1 VTTIR
6 LARLAMN
13 TRFEFVLRGERE
25 VALRAA
31 GEEALDEITRL
42 ESQLSLYRR
51 DSELNQI
58 NARAAREPVRVSP
71 PLFRLLARAQ
81 EIWAATDGAF
91 DLTIA
96 PLMRAWKFVRDTGAL
111 PDAAELAAARACVG
125 MQHVELDV
133 ANFTV
138 RFARPGVV
146 LDPGAIGKGWALERA
161 GLLLREAGVTDALLH
176 GGTSTVLALGT
187 DEKGAPWRIAI
198 EHPANSLTP
207 QPSDA
212 EGKGRLAIQREPE
225 RLLSLSLSSIRNGGE
240 GARRAGEEESVTPL
254 LAVVPL
260 RDEALS
266 VSAVWGKAF
275 TAGGRVFGHVMDPRT
290 GGPTDAAV
298 LAAIAHP
305 SATDTDALSTALLTL
320 GIGGLE
326 KIAAFDA
333 RARALVVA
341 RGAEPAVF
349 QVATSGIEVNSV

>member
-1 VTTIR
+1 MTVLR
-6 LARLAMN
+6 LARAAMN

-25 VALRAA
+25 EALRGA

-58 NARAAREPVRVSP
+58 NARAARESVRVSP
-71 PLFRLLARAQ
+71 PLFRLLVRAR

-111 PDAAELAAARACVG
+111 PDTAELEAARACVG
-125 MQHVELDV
+125 MQQVKLDA

-138 RFARPGVV
+138 RFAHPGVV

-161 GLLLREAGVTDALLH
+161 GVLLRDAGVTDALLH

-187 DEKGAPWRIAI
+187 DEAGAPWKIAI
-198 EHPANSLTP
+198 EHPRNALGLTGHHQDLKPVTSSL
-207 QPSDA
+207 
-212 EGKGRLAIQREPE
+212 LAR
-225 RLLSLSLSSIRNGGE
+225 SAGTLSSIPNGGE
-240 GARRAGEEESVTPL
+240 GRGEEAPTGSL
-254 LAVVPL
+254 LAIVPL

-275 TAGGRVFGHVMDPRT
+275 TAAGRVFGHVMDPRK
-290 GGPTDAAV
+290 GEPTDAAV
-298 LAAIAHP
+298 LATIVHP

-320 GIGGLE
+320 GIGGLD
-326 KIAAFDA
+326 KIAAFEP

-349 QVATSGIEVNSV
+349 QAATRGIEVNSV

>member
-1 VTTIR
+1 
-6 LARLAMN
+6 MN

-25 VALRAA
+25 VALRGA
-31 GEEALDEITRL
+31 GEEALDEITQL
-42 ESQLSLYRR
+42 EAQLSLYRR

-71 PLFRLLARAQ
+71 PLFRLLVRAK

-111 PDAAELAAARACVG
+111 PDAAELEAARACVG
-125 MQHVELDV
+125 MQHVELDA

-138 RFARPGVV
+138 RFTRTGVV

-161 GLLLREAGVTDALLH
+161 GVLLRDAGVTDALLH

-187 DEKGAPWRIAI
+187 DSEGAPWRIAI
-198 EHPANSLTP
+198 EHPRQALQLKPSLVL
-207 QPSDA
+207 PSPPRLNVQLPTLNVERSKLDVGSSAPAPENADA
-212 EGKGRLAIQREPE
+212 P
-225 RLLSLSLSSIRNGGE
+225 
-240 GARRAGEEESVTPL
+240 PL
-254 LAVVPL
+254 LAIVQL

-275 TAGGRVFGHVMDPRT
+275 TAGERVFGHVMDPRK
-290 GGPTDAAV
+290 GEPTDAAV
-298 LAAIAHP
+298 LAALAHP

-320 GIGGLE
+320 GADGVQ
-326 KIAAFDA
+326 KIAAFDG
-333 RARALVVA
+333 RARSLVVK
-341 RGAEPAVF
+341 PASF
-349 QVATSGIEVNSV
+349 QVAANGIEFNDGAA

>member
-6 LARLAMN
+6 LARHAMN
-13 TRFEFVLRGERE
+13 TRFEFVLQGERE
-25 VALRAA
+25 AALRGA

-42 ESQLSLYRR
+42 ETQLSLYRR

-58 NARAAREPVRVSP
+58 NARAVHEPVRVSP
-71 PLFRLLARAQ
+71 PLFRLLARAK

-96 PLMRAWKFVRDTGAL
+96 PLMRTWKFIRDTGAL
-111 PDAAELAAARACVG
+111 PEAAELEAARACVG
-125 MQHVELDV
+125 MNFVELNE
-133 ANFTV
+133 AGSTV

-161 GLLLREAGVTDALLH
+161 AVLLREAGVTDALLH

-187 DEKGAPWRIAI
+187 DAQGQPWRIAI
-198 EHPANSLTP
+198 EHPSTMLAAPKAKEDAVQLQIQSVSDCSTTQPGHSL
-207 QPSDA
+207 
-212 EGKGRLAIQREPE
+212 LAI
-225 RLLSLSLSSIRNGGE
+225 I
-240 GARRAGEEESVTPL
+240 
-254 LAVVPL
+254 PL

-275 TAGGRVFGHVMDPRT
+275 TAGGRLFGHVMDPRK
-290 GGPTDAAV
+290 GEPTNAAV
-298 LAAIAHP
+298 LAAVAHP

-320 GIGGLE
+320 GADGVQ

-333 RARALVVA
+333 RARSLVVK
-341 RGAEPAVF
+341 PASF
-349 QVATSGIEVNSV
+349 QVTSAGIEFNARATKV